1 MKGGNHPEQSHLLT
15 VPALHLALCGPRQGE
30 ETRKKPS
37 IQPGRGPWKDPLS
50 SVSGAVA
57 TSQP

>member
-1 MKGGNHPEQSHLLT
+1 MKGGKHPEQSHVLT
-15 VPALHLALCGPRQGE
+15 APALHLALRGPRQDE
-30 ETRKKPS
+30 ETRKGPS
-37 IQPGRGPWKDPLS
+37 IQPGCGSWKDPLS